1 MRVKIEEFFN
11 LIENEG
17 GTYKVKTP
25 SGYKLIGNLYK
36 KQNKNCFEIKL
47 SNGLSLS
54 GSEDHLV
61 EVDVNT
67 TNETIEYVNDSFW
80 IKLKNINVGEFV
92 YCEDNNIYEV
102 TEKSEI
108 GVHNT
113 YDLEVLDNERKYI
126 SNGIVSHNCGKTA
139 IVEGL
144 AKKIFEGECP
154 QNLAGKRIVSLD
166 MTSIVA
172 GTKYRG
178 QFEERMKVIMEE
190 LYNNPDIIIFIDE
203 IHTMIGA
210 GNASGSMDASNI
222 FKPALSR
229 GELQCIGATTL
240 EEYRKNIEKDGALER
255 RFQKV
260 MVDPSTKEETFQILK
275 NVKEK
280 YEDHHKVTYTDD
292 ILWLCVELA
301 DRYITDR
308 EFPDKAFDIIDEVG
322 ARSQVEIKL
331 PEIIEDLKRQ
341 LQDIKEEKVNVINSQ
356 KYEEAANLRD
366 KERKVLTDLEREK
379 TEFEKNR
386 NQFKREVTEDIVYDV
401 TSLMT
406 KIPISKISTDETE
419 QLKTLKENLFTKVIG
434 QDDAVGKISRA
445 IQRNKVGLND
455 PKKPIFS
462 GLLVG
467 NSGVGK
473 TELAKQL
480 AKHMFNSEDALI
492 RLDMSE
498 FSDKIS
504 TSKLTGTSPGY
515 VGYEDGSPFLN
526 KIKNKPYSVIL
537 LDEIEKAH
545 PEIFNV
551 FLQMLDEGF
560 LTDSHGRKINF
571 KNCIILMTSNVGTK
585 VVQDFGTG
593 VGFSTISKTEKKEEE
608 IKSVLEKELFKK
620 FAPEFINRF
629 DEIIYFKDL
638 NEDDLLKIV
647 ELELEKVYERIKN
660 IDFELEVDASLKKHI
675 ISVGTDT
682 RFGARILKRTI
693 QKWVDDA
700 VTDKVISDNPEK
712 GSKFILSYNDKDKKT
727 EVKVKKPTKRKNKIG

>member
-1 MRVKIEEFFN
+1 MIESVDG
-11 LIENEG
+11 NEKSKNKG
-17 GTYKVKTP
+17 GEGAGKTP
-25 SGYKLIGNLYK
+25 
-36 KQNKNCFEIKL
+36 
-47 SNGLSLS
+47 
-54 GSEDHLV
+54 
-61 EVDVNT
+61 
-67 TNETIEYVNDSFW
+67 
-80 IKLKNINVGEFV
+80 
-92 YCEDNNIYEV
+92 
-102 TEKSEI
+102 
-108 GVHNT
+108 
-113 YDLEVLDNERKYI
+113 VLDNFSRDLIKLAEEGKLDPVVGREDEINRIAQILSRRKKNNPI
-126 SNGIVSHNCGKTA
+126 ILGEPGCGKTA

-144 AKKIFEGECP
+144 AKKIYEGDCP
-154 QNLAGKRIVSLD
+154 QNLSGKRIVSLD

-178 QFEERMKVIMEE
+178 QFEERMKVIIEE
-190 LYNNPDIIIFIDE
+190 LYANPDIIIFIDE

-210 GNASGSMDASNI
+210 GNTSGSMDASNI

-260 MVDPSTKEETFQILK
+260 IVDPSSKEETLQILQ
-275 NVKEK
+275 NSKER
-280 YEDHHKVTYTDD
+280 YENHHKVTYTDD
-292 ILWLCVELA
+292 ILKLCVELA

-322 ARSQVEIKL
+322 ARSQVEVKL
-331 PEIIEDLKRQ
+331 PEVIEELKRQ
-341 LQDIKEEKVNVINSQ
+341 AQEVKEEKVKVINSQ
-356 KYEEAANLRD
+356 RYEEAANLRD
-366 KERKVLTDLEREK
+366 RERKILNDLDREK
-379 TEFEKNR
+379 ETFEKNR
-386 NQFKREVTEDIVYDV
+386 NLFKKEVTEEVVYDV
-401 TSLMT
+401 VSLMT

-419 QLKTLKENLFTKVIG
+419 QLKTLKETLTTRVIG
-434 QDDAVGKISRA
+434 QDDAVSKISRA

-462 GLLVG
+462 GLLIG

-498 FSDKIS
+498 FSDKVS

-560 LTDSHGRKINF
+560 LTDGHGRKINF

-593 VGFSTISKTEKKEEE
+593 VGFSTSTKTERKDEE
-608 IKSVLEKELFKK
+608 IKSLLEKELFKK

-629 DEIIYFKDL
+629 DDIIYFKDL

-647 ELELEKVYERIKN
+647 ELELEKVYTRVN
-660 IDFELEVDASLKKHI
+660 GIDFELEVEDSLKKHI
-675 ISVGTDT
+675 ISIGTDT

-712 GSKFILSYNDKDKKT
+712 GSKFILSYNEKDKKT
-727 EVKVKKPTKRKNKIG
+727 DVKVKKPTKRKIKNN

>member
-1 MRVKIEEFFN
+1 MIDSADG
-11 LIENEG
+11 NEKPKNKTQD
-17 GTYKVKTP
+17 GTSKTP
-25 SGYKLIGNLYK
+25 
-36 KQNKNCFEIKL
+36 
-47 SNGLSLS
+47 
-54 GSEDHLV
+54 
-61 EVDVNT
+61 
-67 TNETIEYVNDSFW
+67 
-80 IKLKNINVGEFV
+80 
-92 YCEDNNIYEV
+92 
-102 TEKSEI
+102 
-108 GVHNT
+108 
-113 YDLEVLDNERKYI
+113 VLDNFSRDLIKAAEDGKLDPVIGRENEINRIAQILSRRKKNNPI
-126 SNGIVSHNCGKTA
+126 IIGEPGCGKTA

-144 AKKIFEGECP
+144 AKKIFEGDCP

-166 MTSIVA
+166 MTSVVA

-190 LYNNPDIIIFIDE
+190 LYNHPDIIVFIDE

-210 GNASGSMDASNI
+210 GNSSGSMDASNI

-260 MVDPSTKEETFQILK
+260 VVDPSTKEETLQILQNSK
-275 NVKEK
+275 DR
-280 YEDHHKVTYTDD
+280 YENHHKVSYSDD
-292 ILWLCVELA
+292 ILKLCVELA

-331 PEIIEDLKRQ
+331 PEIIENLKREAAK
-341 LQDIKEEKVNVINSQ
+341 IKEEKVDVINKQ

-366 KERKVLTDLEREK
+366 KERKVLAELENEKQKFEQNRDLYR
-379 TEFEKNR
+379 
-386 NQFKREVTEDIVYDV
+386 REVTEDVVYDV
-401 TSLMT
+401 VSLMT
-406 KIPISKISTDETE
+406 KIPINKITTDETS
-419 QLKTLKENLFTKVIG
+419 QLITLKDTLSTRVIG
-434 QDDAVGKISRA
+434 QDDAVAKIARA
-445 IQRNKVGLND
+445 IQRNRVGLND

-462 GLLVG
+462 GLLIG

-515 VGYEDGSPFLN
+515 VGYEEGSPFLN

-551 FLQMLDEGF
+551 FLQMLDEGM
-560 LTDSHGRKINF
+560 LTDGHGRKINF

-585 VVQDFGTG
+585 VVQDFGSG
-593 VGFSTISKTEKKEEE
+593 VGFSTSAKTERKDEE
-608 IKSVLEKELFKK
+608 IKSLLEKELFKK

-629 DEIIYFKDL
+629 DDIVYFKDL
-638 NEDDLLKIV
+638 NQDDLLKIV
-647 ELELEKVYERIKN
+647 DLELNKFYERIEKL
-660 IDFELEVDASLKKHI
+660 EYSVEVDETLKKHLTE
-675 ISVGTDT
+675 VGTDT
-682 RFGARILKRTI
+682 RFGARILKRTV

-700 VTDKVISDNPEK
+700 ITEKILTDNPEK
-712 GSKFILSYNDKDKKT
+712 GSKFILTYNEKEKKT
-727 EVKVKKPTKRKNKIG
+727 DVKIKKPTKRKK

>member
-1 MRVKIEEFFN
+1 MIDSADG
-11 LIENEG
+11 NEKPKNK
-17 GTYKVKTP
+17 TQDSSSKTP
-25 SGYKLIGNLYK
+25 
-36 KQNKNCFEIKL
+36 
-47 SNGLSLS
+47 
-54 GSEDHLV
+54 
-61 EVDVNT
+61 
-67 TNETIEYVNDSFW
+67 
-80 IKLKNINVGEFV
+80 
-92 YCEDNNIYEV
+92 
-102 TEKSEI
+102 
-108 GVHNT
+108 
-113 YDLEVLDNERKYI
+113 VLDNFSRDLIKAAEEGKLDPVIGREDEINRIAQILSRRKKNNPI
-126 SNGIVSHNCGKTA
+126 IIGEPGCGKTA

-144 AKKIFEGECP
+144 AKKIFEGDCP

-166 MTSIVA
+166 MTSVVA

-190 LYNNPDIIIFIDE
+190 LYDHPDIIVFIDE

-210 GNASGSMDASNI
+210 GNSSGSMDASNI

-260 MVDPSTKEETFQILK
+260 IVDPSTKEETLQILQNSK
-275 NVKEK
+275 DR
-280 YEDHHKVTYTDD
+280 YENHHKVSYSDD
-292 ILWLCVELA
+292 ILKLCVELA

-322 ARSQVEIKL
+322 ARSQVEVKL
-331 PEIIEDLKRQ
+331 PEIIEELKKEAAK
-341 LQDIKEEKVNVINSQ
+341 IKEEKVDVINKQ

-366 KERKVLTDLEREK
+366 KERKVLAELESEKKKFEQNRDLYR
-379 TEFEKNR
+379 
-386 NQFKREVTEDIVYDV
+386 REVTEDVVYDV
-401 TSLMT
+401 VSLMT
-406 KIPISKISTDETE
+406 KIPISKISTDETS
-419 QLKTLKENLFTKVIG
+419 QLITLKDTLSTKVIG
-434 QDDAVGKISRA
+434 QDDAVAKIARA
-445 IQRNKVGLND
+445 IQRNRVGLND

-462 GLLVG
+462 GLLIG

-480 AKHMFNSEDALI
+480 AKHMFSSEDALI

-515 VGYEDGSPFLN
+515 VGYEEGSPFLN

-551 FLQMLDEGF
+551 FLQMLDEGM
-560 LTDSHGRKINF
+560 LTDGHGRKINF

-585 VVQDFGTG
+585 VVQDFGSG
-593 VGFSTISKTEKKEEE
+593 VGFSTSAKTERKDEE
-608 IKSVLEKELFKK
+608 IKSLLEKELFKK

-629 DEIIYFKDL
+629 DDIVYFNDL
-638 NEDDLLKIV
+638 NQDDLLKIV
-647 ELELEKVYERIKN
+647 DLELNKFYERIEKL
-660 IDFELEVDASLKKHI
+660 EYTVEVDDTLKKHLTE
-675 ISVGTDT
+675 VGTDT
-682 RFGARILKRTI
+682 RFGARILKRTV

-700 VTDKVISDNPEK
+700 ITEKILTDNPEK
-712 GSKFILSYNDKDKKT
+712 GSKFILTYNEKDKKT
-727 EVKVKKPTKRKNKIG
+727 DVKIKKPTKRKK

>member
-1 MRVKIEEFFN
+1 MIESADN
-11 LIENEG
+11 NEKDKG
-17 GTYKVKTP
+17 KKTETAGKTP
-25 SGYKLIGNLYK
+25 
-36 KQNKNCFEIKL
+36 
-47 SNGLSLS
+47 
-54 GSEDHLV
+54 
-61 EVDVNT
+61 
-67 TNETIEYVNDSFW
+67 
-80 IKLKNINVGEFV
+80 
-92 YCEDNNIYEV
+92 
-102 TEKSEI
+102 
-108 GVHNT
+108 
-113 YDLEVLDNERKYI
+113 VLDNFSRDLIKAAEEGKLDPIIGREQEINRIAQILSRRKKNNPI
-126 SNGIVSHNCGKTA
+126 IIGEPGCGKTA

-144 AKKIFEGECP
+144 AKKIFEGDCP
-154 QNLAGKRIVSLD
+154 QNLVNKRIVSLD
-166 MTSIVA
+166 LTSVVA

-178 QFEERMKVIMEE
+178 QFEERMKVIIEE
-190 LYNNPDIIIFIDE
+190 LYANPDIIIFIDE

-229 GELQCIGATTL
+229 GEIQCIGATTL

-260 MVDPSTKEETFQILK
+260 VVDPSTKEETLEILK
-275 NVKEK
+275 QSKDRYEK
-280 YEDHHKVTYTDD
+280 HHKVRYSED
-292 ILWLCVELA
+292 ILKLCVELA

-308 EFPDKAFDIIDEVG
+308 EFPDKAFDILDEVG

-331 PEIIEDLKRQ
+331 PESIEKLKKEAQ
-341 LQDIKEEKVNVINSQ
+341 EIKEQKIEVINKQ

-366 KERKVLTDLEREK
+366 RERKVLSELQKEK
-379 TEFEKNR
+379 EDFEKNR
-386 NQFKREVTEDIVYDV
+386 DLYRKEVTEEIVYDV

-406 KIPISKISTDETE
+406 KIPINKITTDESI
-419 QLKTLKENLFTKVIG
+419 QLASLNEVLNTRVIG
-434 QDDAVGKISRA
+434 QNEAVSKISRA

-462 GLLVG
+462 GLLIG

-560 LTDSHGRKINF
+560 LTDGHGRKINF

-585 VVQDFGTG
+585 VVQQFGTG
-593 VGFSTISKTEKKEEE
+593 VGFSTSHKEETKDEE
-608 IKSVLEKELFKK
+608 IKSLLEKELFKK

-629 DEIIYFKDL
+629 DDIVYFKDL
-638 NEDDLLKIV
+638 NDNDLMKILN
-647 ELELEKVYERIKN
+647 LELEKLYTRVSNLEFN
-660 IDFELEVDASLKKHI
+660 VEVDESLKNHLIK
-675 ISVGTDT
+675 VGTDT
-682 RFGARILKRTI
+682 RFGARILKRTV

-700 VTDKVISDNPEK
+700 ITEKILSDKPEK
-712 GSKFILSYNDKDKKT
+712 NSKFLLSYDEKNNKT
-727 EVKVKKPTKRKNKIG
+727 EVKIKKPTKRKK

>member
-1 MRVKIEEFFN
+1 MIDSADG
-11 LIENEG
+11 NEKPKNKTQDG
-17 GTYKVKTP
+17 SSKTP
-25 SGYKLIGNLYK
+25 
-36 KQNKNCFEIKL
+36 
-47 SNGLSLS
+47 
-54 GSEDHLV
+54 
-61 EVDVNT
+61 
-67 TNETIEYVNDSFW
+67 
-80 IKLKNINVGEFV
+80 
-92 YCEDNNIYEV
+92 
-102 TEKSEI
+102 
-108 GVHNT
+108 
-113 YDLEVLDNERKYI
+113 VLDNFSRDLIKAAEEGKLDPVIGRENEINRIAQILSRRKKNNPI
-126 SNGIVSHNCGKTA
+126 IIGEPGCGKTA

-144 AKKIFEGECP
+144 AKKIFEGDCP

-166 MTSIVA
+166 MTSVVA

-190 LYNNPDIIIFIDE
+190 LYNHPDIIVFIDE

-210 GNASGSMDASNI
+210 GNSSGSMDASNI

-260 MVDPSTKEETFQILK
+260 VVDPSTKEETLQILQNSK
-275 NVKEK
+275 DR
-280 YEDHHKVTYTDD
+280 YENHHKVSYSED
-292 ILWLCVELA
+292 ILKLCVELA

-331 PEIIEDLKRQ
+331 PEIIENLKKEAAK
-341 LQDIKEEKVNVINSQ
+341 IKEEKIDVINKQ

-366 KERKVLTDLEREK
+366 KERKVLAELENEKQKFEQNRDLYR
-379 TEFEKNR
+379 
-386 NQFKREVTEDIVYDV
+386 REVTEDVVYDV
-401 TSLMT
+401 VSLMT
-406 KIPISKISTDETE
+406 KIPINKISTDETS
-419 QLKTLKENLFTKVIG
+419 QLITLKDTLSTRVIG
-434 QDDAVGKISRA
+434 QDDAVAKIARA
-445 IQRNKVGLND
+445 IQRNRVGLND

-462 GLLVG
+462 GLLIG

-515 VGYEDGSPFLN
+515 VGYEEGSPFLN

-551 FLQMLDEGF
+551 FLQMLDEGM
-560 LTDSHGRKINF
+560 LTDGHGRKINF

-593 VGFSTISKTEKKEEE
+593 VGFSTTTKTERKDEE
-608 IKSVLEKELFKK
+608 IKSLLEKELFKK

-629 DEIIYFKDL
+629 DDIVYFKDL
-638 NEDDLLKIV
+638 NQDDLLKIV
-647 ELELEKVYERIKN
+647 DLELNKFYERIEK
-660 IDFELEVDASLKKHI
+660 LEYTVDVDDTLKKHLI
-675 ISVGTDT
+675 EVGTDT
-682 RFGARILKRTI
+682 RFGARILKRTV

-700 VTDKVISDNPEK
+700 ITEKILTDNPEK
-712 GSKFILSYNDKDKKT
+712 GSKFILTYNDEEKKT
-727 EVKVKKPTKRKNKIG
+727 DVKIKKSTKRKTKNPS

>member
-1 MRVKIEEFFN
+1 MIDSADG
-11 LIENEG
+11 NEKPKNKTQQDG
-17 GTYKVKTP
+17 SSKTP
-25 SGYKLIGNLYK
+25 
-36 KQNKNCFEIKL
+36 
-47 SNGLSLS
+47 
-54 GSEDHLV
+54 
-61 EVDVNT
+61 
-67 TNETIEYVNDSFW
+67 
-80 IKLKNINVGEFV
+80 
-92 YCEDNNIYEV
+92 
-102 TEKSEI
+102 
-108 GVHNT
+108 
-113 YDLEVLDNERKYI
+113 VLDNFSRDLIKAAEEGKLDPVVGRENEINRIAQILSRRKKNNPI
-126 SNGIVSHNCGKTA
+126 IIGEPGCGKTA

-144 AKKIFEGECP
+144 AKKIFEGDCP
-154 QNLAGKRIVSLD
+154 QNLQGKRIVSLD
-166 MTSIVA
+166 MTSVVA

-190 LYNNPDIIIFIDE
+190 LYNHPDIIVFIDE

-210 GNASGSMDASNI
+210 GNSSGSMDASNI

-260 MVDPSTKEETFQILK
+260 VVDPSSKEETLQILQQSK
-275 NVKEK
+275 DR
-280 YEDHHKVTYTDD
+280 YENHHKVTYSDD
-292 ILWLCVELA
+292 ILKLCVELA

-331 PEIIEDLKRQ
+331 PEIIEQLKKEAQ
-341 LQDIKEEKVNVINSQ
+341 KIKEEKLDVINKQ

-366 KERKVLTDLEREK
+366 KERKVLAELEAEK
-379 TEFEKNR
+379 QNFEKNR
-386 NQFKREVTEDIVYDV
+386 DLYRREVTEDVVYDV
-401 TSLMT
+401 VSLMT
-406 KIPISKISTDETE
+406 KIPINKISTDETS
-419 QLKTLKENLFTKVIG
+419 QLITLKDTLSTKVIG
-434 QDDAVGKISRA
+434 QEDAVAKISRA
-445 IQRNKVGLND
+445 IQRNKVGLSD

-462 GLLVG
+462 GLLIG

-498 FSDKIS
+498 YTDKIS

-515 VGYEDGSPFLN
+515 VGYEEGSPFLN

-551 FLQMLDEGF
+551 FLQMLDEGM
-560 LTDSHGRKINF
+560 LTDGHGRKINF

-585 VVQDFGTG
+585 VVQDFGSG
-593 VGFSTISKTEKKEEE
+593 VGFSTTAKTERKDEE
-608 IKSVLEKELFKK
+608 IKSLLEKELFKK

-629 DEIIYFKDL
+629 DDIIYFKDL
-638 NEDDLLKIV
+638 NQDDLLKIV
-647 ELELEKVYERIKN
+647 DLELDKFYERIEKLE
-660 IDFELEVDASLKKHI
+660 FSAEVDDVLKKHLI
-675 ISVGTDT
+675 EVGTDT
-682 RFGARILKRTI
+682 RFGARILKRTV

-700 VTDKVISDNPEK
+700 ITEKILTDNPEK
-712 GSKFILSYNDKDKKT
+712 GSKFVLTYNEKEKKT
-727 EVKVKKPTKRKNKIG
+727 DVKIKKPTKRKK

>member
-1 MRVKIEEFFN
+1 MIDSADGN
-11 LIENEG
+11 ENQ
-17 GTYKVKTP
+17 
-25 SGYKLIGNLYK
+25 K
-36 KQNKNCFEIKL
+36 KQNQ
-47 SNGLSLS
+47 
-54 GSEDHLV
+54 
-61 EVDVNT
+61 NT
-67 TNETIEYVNDSFW
+67 SSKTP
-80 IKLKNINVGEFV
+80 
-92 YCEDNNIYEV
+92 
-102 TEKSEI
+102 
-108 GVHNT
+108 
-113 YDLEVLDNERKYI
+113 VLDNFSRDLIQAAEEGKLDPVIGREDEINRIAQILSRRKKNNPI
-126 SNGIVSHNCGKTA
+126 IIGEPGCGKTA

-144 AKKIFEGECP
+144 AKKIFEGDCP
-154 QNLAGKRIVSLD
+154 QNLMGKRIVSLD
-166 MTSIVA
+166 MTSVVA

-190 LYNNPDIIIFIDE
+190 LYNHPDIIIFIDE

-210 GNASGSMDASNI
+210 GNSSGSMDASNI

-260 MVDPSTKEETFQILK
+260 VVDPSTKEETLQILQQSK
-275 NVKEK
+275 DR
-280 YEDHHKVTYTDD
+280 YENHHKVSYSDD
-292 ILWLCVELA
+292 ILKLCVELA

-331 PEIIEDLKRQ
+331 PEIIENLKKEAVK
-341 LQDIKEEKVNVINSQ
+341 IKEEKLDVINKQ

-366 KERKVLTDLEREK
+366 KERKVLSELEAEK
-379 TEFEKNR
+379 IKFEKNR
-386 NQFKREVTEDIVYDV
+386 DLYRREVTEDVVYDV
-401 TSLMT
+401 VSLMT
-406 KIPISKISTDETE
+406 KIPINKISTDETQ
-419 QLKTLKENLFTKVIG
+419 QLITLKETLSTRVIG
-434 QDDAVGKISRA
+434 QDDAVSKISRA

-462 GLLVG
+462 GLLIG

-498 FSDKIS
+498 FSDKIA

-515 VGYEDGSPFLN
+515 VGYEEGSPFLN

-551 FLQMLDEGF
+551 FLQMLDEGM
-560 LTDSHGRKINF
+560 LTDGHGRKINF

-585 VVQDFGTG
+585 VIQDFGTG
-593 VGFSTISKTEKKEEE
+593 VGFSTSSKTERKDDE
-608 IKSVLEKELFKK
+608 IKSLLEKELVST
-620 FAPEFINRF
+620 P
-629 DEIIYFKDL
+629 
-638 NEDDLLKIV
+638 
-647 ELELEKVYERIKN
+647 
-660 IDFELEVDASLKKHI
+660 
-675 ISVGTDT
+675 
-682 RFGARILKRTI
+682 FG
-693 QKWVDDA
+693 
-700 VTDKVISDNPEK
+700 
-712 GSKFILSYNDKDKKT
+712 
-727 EVKVKKPTKRKNKIG
+727 

>member
-1 MRVKIEEFFN
+1 MIESFDDMEKSKN
-11 LIENEG
+11 KSTE
-17 GTYKVKTP
+17 TKTKTP
-25 SGYKLIGNLYK
+25 
-36 KQNKNCFEIKL
+36 
-47 SNGLSLS
+47 
-54 GSEDHLV
+54 
-61 EVDVNT
+61 
-67 TNETIEYVNDSFW
+67 
-80 IKLKNINVGEFV
+80 
-92 YCEDNNIYEV
+92 
-102 TEKSEI
+102 
-108 GVHNT
+108 
-113 YDLEVLDNERKYI
+113 VLDNFSRDLIKLAQEGKLDPVVGREDEINRIAQILSRRKKNNPI
-126 SNGIVSHNCGKTA
+126 ILGEPGCGKTA

-144 AKKIFEGECP
+144 AKKIFEGDCP

-275 NVKEK
+275 NVKER

-341 LQDIKEEKVNVINSQ
+341 LQDIKEEKVKVINSQ

-366 KERKVLTDLEREK
+366 KERKVITDLEREK
-379 TEFEKNR
+379 EEFEKNR
-386 NQFKREVTEDIVYDV
+386 NLFKREVTEDIVYDV
-401 TSLMT
+401 ASLMT

-419 QLKTLKENLFTKVIG
+419 QLKTLKQTLSTKVIG
-434 QDDAVGKISRA
+434 QDDAVAKISRA

-462 GLLVG
+462 GLLIG

-498 FSDKIS
+498 FSDKIA

-560 LTDSHGRKINF
+560 LTDGHGRKINF

-593 VGFSTISKTEKKEEE
+593 VGFSTSSKVEKKEEE

-647 ELELEKVYERIKN
+647 ELELVKVYERVESIE
-660 IDFELEVDASLKKHI
+660 FELEVEDSLKKHI

-727 EVKVKKPTKRKNKIG
+727 EVKVKKPTKKKK

>member
-1 MRVKIEEFFN
+1 MIDSADGN
-11 LIENEG
+11 ENQ
-17 GTYKVKTP
+17 
-25 SGYKLIGNLYK
+25 K
-36 KQNKNCFEIKL
+36 KQNQ
-47 SNGLSLS
+47 
-54 GSEDHLV
+54 
-61 EVDVNT
+61 NT
-67 TNETIEYVNDSFW
+67 SSKTP
-80 IKLKNINVGEFV
+80 
-92 YCEDNNIYEV
+92 
-102 TEKSEI
+102 
-108 GVHNT
+108 
-113 YDLEVLDNERKYI
+113 VLDNFSRDLIQAAEEGKLDPVIGREDEINRIAQILSRRKKNNPI
-126 SNGIVSHNCGKTA
+126 IIGEPGCGKTA

-144 AKKIFEGECP
+144 AKKIFEGDCP
-154 QNLAGKRIVSLD
+154 QNLMGKRIVSLD
-166 MTSIVA
+166 MTSVVA

-190 LYNNPDIIIFIDE
+190 LYNHPDIIIFIDE

-210 GNASGSMDASNI
+210 GNSSGSMDASNI

-260 MVDPSTKEETFQILK
+260 VVDPSTKEETLQILQQSK
-275 NVKEK
+275 DR
-280 YEDHHKVTYTDD
+280 YENHHKVSYSDD
-292 ILWLCVELA
+292 ILKLCVELA

-331 PEIIEDLKRQ
+331 PEIIENLKKEAVK
-341 LQDIKEEKVNVINSQ
+341 IKEEKLDVINKQ

-366 KERKVLTDLEREK
+366 KERKVLSELEAEK
-379 TEFEKNR
+379 IKFEKNR
-386 NQFKREVTEDIVYDV
+386 DLYRREVTEDVVYDV
-401 TSLMT
+401 VSLMT
-406 KIPISKISTDETE
+406 KIPINKISTDETQ
-419 QLKTLKENLFTKVIG
+419 QLITLKETLSTRVIG
-434 QDDAVGKISRA
+434 QDDAVSKISRA

-462 GLLVG
+462 GLLIG

-498 FSDKIS
+498 FSDKIA

-515 VGYEDGSPFLN
+515 VGYEEGSPFLN

-551 FLQMLDEGF
+551 FLQMLDEGM
-560 LTDSHGRKINF
+560 LTDGHGRKINF

-585 VVQDFGTG
+585 VIQDFGTG
-593 VGFSTISKTEKKEEE
+593 VGFSTSSKTERKDDE
-608 IKSVLEKELFKK
+608 IKSLLEKELFKK

-629 DEIIYFKDL
+629 DDIIYFKDL
-638 NEDDLLKIV
+638 NQDDLLKIV
-647 ELELEKVYERIKN
+647 DLELNKFYERIEK
-660 IDFELEVDASLKKHI
+660 LEYSVDVDDTLKKHLI
-675 ISVGTDT
+675 EVGTDT
-682 RFGARILKRTI
+682 RFGARILKRTV

-700 VTDKVISDNPEK
+700 ITEKILTDNPEK
-712 GSKFILSYNDKDKKT
+712 GSKFVLTYNEKEKKT
-727 EVKVKKPTKRKNKIG
+727 DVKIKKPTKRKK

>member
-1 MRVKIEEFFN
+1 MIDSADG
-11 LIENEG
+11 NEKPKNKTQDG
-17 GTYKVKTP
+17 SSKTP
-25 SGYKLIGNLYK
+25 
-36 KQNKNCFEIKL
+36 
-47 SNGLSLS
+47 
-54 GSEDHLV
+54 
-61 EVDVNT
+61 
-67 TNETIEYVNDSFW
+67 
-80 IKLKNINVGEFV
+80 
-92 YCEDNNIYEV
+92 
-102 TEKSEI
+102 
-108 GVHNT
+108 
-113 YDLEVLDNERKYI
+113 VLDNFSRDLIKAAEEGKLDPVIGRENEINRIAQILSRRKKNNPI
-126 SNGIVSHNCGKTA
+126 IIGEPGCGKTA

-144 AKKIFEGECP
+144 AKKIFEGDCP

-166 MTSIVA
+166 MTSVVA

-190 LYNNPDIIIFIDE
+190 LYNHPDIIVFIDE

-210 GNASGSMDASNI
+210 GNSSGSMDASNI

-260 MVDPSTKEETFQILK
+260 VVDPSTKEETLQILQNSK
-275 NVKEK
+275 DR
-280 YEDHHKVTYTDD
+280 YENHHKVGYSDD
-292 ILWLCVELA
+292 ILKLCVELA

-331 PEIIEDLKRQ
+331 PEIIENLKKEAAK
-341 LQDIKEEKVNVINSQ
+341 IKEEKVDVINKQ

-366 KERKVLTDLEREK
+366 KERKVLSELEEEKRKFDQNRDLYR
-379 TEFEKNR
+379 
-386 NQFKREVTEDIVYDV
+386 REVTEDVVYDV
-401 TSLMT
+401 VSLMT
-406 KIPISKISTDETE
+406 KIPISKISTDETS
-419 QLKTLKENLFTKVIG
+419 QLITLKDTLSTRVIG
-434 QDDAVGKISRA
+434 QDDAVSKIARA
-445 IQRNKVGLND
+445 IQRNRVGLND

-462 GLLVG
+462 GLLIG

-515 VGYEDGSPFLN
+515 VGYEEGSPFLN

-551 FLQMLDEGF
+551 FLQMLDEGM
-560 LTDSHGRKINF
+560 LTDGHGRKINF

-593 VGFSTISKTEKKEEE
+593 VGFSTSTKTERKDEE
-608 IKSVLEKELFKK
+608 IKSLLEKELFKK

-629 DEIIYFKDL
+629 DDIVYFKDL
-638 NEDDLLKIV
+638 NQDDLLKIV
-647 ELELEKVYERIKN
+647 DLELNKFYERIEK
-660 IDFELEVDASLKKHI
+660 LEYTVDVDDTLKKHLI
-675 ISVGTDT
+675 EVGTDT
-682 RFGARILKRTI
+682 RFGARILKRTV

-700 VTDKVISDNPEK
+700 ITEKILTDNPEK
-712 GSKFILSYNDKDKKT
+712 GSKFILTYNDKEKKT
-727 EVKVKKPTKRKNKIG
+727 DVKIKKPIKRKK

>member
-1 MRVKIEEFFN
+1 MIDSYD
-11 LIENEG
+11 
-17 GTYKVKTP
+17 GTEK
-25 SGYKLIGNLYK
+25 S
-36 KQNKNCFEIKL
+36 
-47 SNGLSLS
+47 
-54 GSEDHLV
+54 
-61 EVDVNT
+61 
-67 TNETIEYVNDSFW
+67 
-80 IKLKNINVGEFV
+80 KNINQ
-92 YCEDNNIYEV
+92 DNSSK
-102 TEKSEI
+102 TP
-108 GVHNT
+108 
-113 YDLEVLDNERKYI
+113 VLDNFSRDLIKLAEEGKLDPVIGRDNEINRIAQILSRRKKNNPI
-126 SNGIVSHNCGKTA
+126 ILGEPGCGKTA

-144 AKKIFEGECP
+144 AKKIFEGDCP
-154 QNLAGKRIVSLD
+154 QNLANKRIVSLD

-178 QFEERMKVIMEE
+178 QFEERMKVIIDE
-190 LYNNPDIIIFIDE
+190 LYSNPDIIIFIDE

-210 GNASGSMDASNI
+210 GNSSGSMDASNI

-229 GELQCIGATTL
+229 GELQCIGATTF

-260 MVDPSTKEETFQILK
+260 IVDASTKEETLIILQNSK
-275 NVKEK
+275 DRYEK
-280 YEDHHKVTYTDD
+280 HHKVSYSDE
-292 ILWLCVELA
+292 ILKLCVELA
-301 DRYITDR
+301 DRYISDR

-322 ARSQVEIKL
+322 ARSQVEVKL

-341 LQDIKEEKVNVINSQ
+341 AQIIKDQKVLVINKQ

-366 KERKVLTDLEREK
+366 KEKKILSDLNLEK
-379 TEFEKNR
+379 ENFEKNR
-386 NQFKREVTEDIVYDV
+386 NKFKQEVTDDVVYDV
-401 TSLMT
+401 VSMMT
-406 KIPISKISTDETE
+406 KIPINKITSDETQ
-419 QLKTLKENLFTKVIG
+419 QLINLKETLSNKVIG
-434 QDDAVGKISRA
+434 QEDAVSKISRS
-445 IQRNKVGLND
+445 IQRNKVGLSD

-498 FSDKIS
+498 FSDKIA

-551 FLQMLDEGF
+551 FLQILDEGF
-560 LTDSHGRKINF
+560 LTDGHGRKINF
-571 KNCIILMTSNVGTK
+571 KNCIILMTSNVGTR
-585 VVQDFGTG
+585 VIQDFGTG
-593 VGFSTISKTEKKEEE
+593 VGFTTNTKIERREDE

-620 FAPEFINRF
+620 FSPEFINRL
-629 DEIIYFKDL
+629 DDIVYFKDL
-638 NEDDLLKIV
+638 NEEDLLKIV
-647 ELELEKVYERIKN
+647 DLELNKFYERIGKL
-660 IDFELEVDASLKKHI
+660 DFQVVVDSTLKKHLTEI
-675 ISVGTDT
+675 GTDT
-682 RFGARILKRTI
+682 RFGARILKRTV

-700 VTDKVISDNPEK
+700 ITEKILTDNPEK
-712 GSKFILSYNDKDKKT
+712 GSTFILTYNEKDKKT
-727 EVKVKKPTKRKNKIG
+727 DVKIKKPTKRKLKQ

>member
-1 MRVKIEEFFN
+1 MIDSADG
-11 LIENEG
+11 NEKPKNKTQDG
-17 GTYKVKTP
+17 SSKTP
-25 SGYKLIGNLYK
+25 
-36 KQNKNCFEIKL
+36 
-47 SNGLSLS
+47 
-54 GSEDHLV
+54 
-61 EVDVNT
+61 
-67 TNETIEYVNDSFW
+67 
-80 IKLKNINVGEFV
+80 
-92 YCEDNNIYEV
+92 
-102 TEKSEI
+102 
-108 GVHNT
+108 
-113 YDLEVLDNERKYI
+113 VLDNFSRDLIKAAEEGKLDPVIGRENEINRIAQILSRIKKNNPI
-126 SNGIVSHNCGKTA
+126 IIGEPGCGKTA

-144 AKKIFEGECP
+144 AKKIFEGDCP

-166 MTSIVA
+166 MTSVVA

-190 LYNNPDIIIFIDE
+190 LYNHPDIIVFIDE

-210 GNASGSMDASNI
+210 GNSSGSMDASNI

-260 MVDPSTKEETFQILK
+260 VVDPSTKEETLEILQNSK
-275 NVKEK
+275 DR
-280 YEDHHKVTYTDD
+280 YENHHKVGYSND
-292 ILWLCVELA
+292 ILKLCVELA

-331 PEIIEDLKRQ
+331 PEIIENLKKEAAK
-341 LQDIKEEKVNVINSQ
+341 IKEEKVDVINKQ

-366 KERKVLTDLEREK
+366 KERKVLSELENEKQKFEQNRDLYR
-379 TEFEKNR
+379 
-386 NQFKREVTEDIVYDV
+386 REVTEDVVYDV
-401 TSLMT
+401 VSLMT
-406 KIPISKISTDETE
+406 KIPISKISTDETS
-419 QLKTLKENLFTKVIG
+419 QLITLKDTLSTRVIG
-434 QDDAVGKISRA
+434 QDDAVAKIARA
-445 IQRNKVGLND
+445 IQRNRVGLND

-462 GLLVG
+462 GLLIG

-515 VGYEDGSPFLN
+515 VGYEEGSPFLN

-551 FLQMLDEGF
+551 FLQMLDEGM
-560 LTDSHGRKINF
+560 LTDGHGRKINF

-593 VGFSTISKTEKKEEE
+593 VGFSTSTKTERKDEE
-608 IKSVLEKELFKK
+608 IKSLLEKELFKK

-629 DEIIYFKDL
+629 DDIVYFKDL
-638 NEDDLLKIV
+638 NQDDLLKIV
-647 ELELEKVYERIKN
+647 DLELNKFYERIEK
-660 IDFELEVDASLKKHI
+660 LEYTVDVDDTLKKHLI
-675 ISVGTDT
+675 EVGTDT
-682 RFGARILKRTI
+682 RFGARILKRTV

-700 VTDKVISDNPEK
+700 ITEKILTDNPEK
-712 GSKFILSYNDKDKKT
+712 GSKFILTYNDKEKKT
-727 EVKVKKPTKRKNKIG
+727 DVKIKKPIKRKK

>member
-1 MRVKIEEFFN
+1 MIESYDDMDKSKNKQPE
-11 LIENEG
+11 
-17 GTYKVKTP
+17 TKSKTP
-25 SGYKLIGNLYK
+25 
-36 KQNKNCFEIKL
+36 
-47 SNGLSLS
+47 
-54 GSEDHLV
+54 
-61 EVDVNT
+61 
-67 TNETIEYVNDSFW
+67 
-80 IKLKNINVGEFV
+80 
-92 YCEDNNIYEV
+92 
-102 TEKSEI
+102 
-108 GVHNT
+108 
-113 YDLEVLDNERKYI
+113 VLDNFSRDLIKLAEEGKLDPVVGRENEINRIAQILSRRKKNNPI
-126 SNGIVSHNCGKTA
+126 ILGEPGCGKTA

-144 AKKIFEGECP
+144 AKKIFEGDCP
-154 QNLAGKRIVSLD
+154 QNLSGKRIVSLD

-210 GNASGSMDASNI
+210 GNSSGSMDASNI

-260 MVDPSTKEETFQILK
+260 MVDPSTKEETLQILQNSK
-275 NVKEK
+275 DR
-280 YEDHHKVTYTDD
+280 YEDHHKVTYSDE
-292 ILWLCVELA
+292 ILKLCVELA

-308 EFPDKAFDIIDEVG
+308 EFPDKAFDIVDEVG

-341 LQDIKEEKVNVINSQ
+341 AQEIKEEKVRVINSQ
-356 KYEEAANLRD
+356 RYEEAANLRD
-366 KERKVLTDLEREK
+366 KERKVLNDLEREK
-379 TEFEKNR
+379 AEFEKNR
-386 NQFKREVTEDIVYDV
+386 NLFKREVTEDVVYDV
-401 TSLMT
+401 ASLMT

-419 QLKTLKENLFTKVIG
+419 QLKTLKDTLCAKVIG
-434 QDDAVGKISRA
+434 QDDAVAKISRS

-455 PKKPIFS
+455 PKRPIFS
-462 GLLVG
+462 GLLIG

-480 AKHMFNSEDALI
+480 AKHMFNTEDALI

-498 FSDKIS
+498 FSDKIA

-551 FLQMLDEGF
+551 FLQILDEGF
-560 LTDSHGRKINF
+560 LTDGHGRKINF

-585 VVQDFGTG
+585 IVQDFGTG
-593 VGFSTISKTEKKEEE
+593 VGFSTSSKTEKKEEE

-638 NEDDLLKIV
+638 NETDLLKIV
-647 ELELEKVYERIKN
+647 DLELEKVYERVSS
-660 IDFELEVDASLKKHI
+660 IDFEIDVADSLKKHI
-675 ISVGTDT
+675 IGIGTDT

-700 VTDKVISDNPEK
+700 ITDKIITDNPDK
-712 GSKFILSYNDKDKKT
+712 GSKFILSYNENDKKT
-727 EVKVKKPTKRKNKIG
+727 EVKVKKPTKKKK

>member
-1 MRVKIEEFFN
+1 MIDSADGTEKPKN
-11 LIENEG
+11 KNQEG
-17 GTYKVKTP
+17 SGKTP
-25 SGYKLIGNLYK
+25 
-36 KQNKNCFEIKL
+36 
-47 SNGLSLS
+47 
-54 GSEDHLV
+54 
-61 EVDVNT
+61 
-67 TNETIEYVNDSFW
+67 
-80 IKLKNINVGEFV
+80 
-92 YCEDNNIYEV
+92 
-102 TEKSEI
+102 
-108 GVHNT
+108 
-113 YDLEVLDNERKYI
+113 VLDNFSRDLIKLAEDGKLDPVIGREDEINRIAQILSRRKKNNPI
-126 SNGIVSHNCGKTA
+126 ILGEPGCGKTA

-144 AKKIFEGECP
+144 AKKIFEGDCP
-154 QNLAGKRIVSLD
+154 QNLANKRIVSLD

-178 QFEERMKVIMEE
+178 QFEERMKVIIEE
-190 LYNNPDIIIFIDE
+190 LYANPDIIIFIDE

-210 GNASGSMDASNI
+210 GNSSGSMDASNI

-260 MVDPSTKEETFQILK
+260 IVDPSTKEETLIILQNSK
-275 NVKEK
+275 DK
-280 YEDHHKVTYTDD
+280 YEKHHKVSYSDD
-292 ILWLCVELA
+292 ILKLCVELA

-331 PEIIEDLKRQ
+331 PEIIEDLKKQAQ
-341 LQDIKEEKVNVINSQ
+341 LIKEEKLDVINKQ

-366 KERKVLTDLEREK
+366 KERKILAYLVKEK
-379 TEFEKNR
+379 ENFENNR
-386 NQFKREVTEDIVYDV
+386 DQNKRVVTEDVVYDV
-401 TSLMT
+401 VSLMT
-406 KIPISKISTDETE
+406 KIPINKITSDETQ
-419 QLKTLKENLFTKVIG
+419 QLITLKETLSNKVIG
-434 QDDAVGKISRA
+434 QEGAVAKISRA

-462 GLLVG
+462 GLLIG

-498 FSDKIS
+498 FSDKIA

-560 LTDSHGRKINF
+560 LTDGHGRKINF
-571 KNCIILMTSNVGTK
+571 KNCIILMTSNVGTR
-585 VVQDFGTG
+585 VIQDFGTG
-593 VGFSTISKTEKKEEE
+593 VGFTTNTKIERREDE

-620 FAPEFINRF
+620 FSPEFINRL
-629 DEIIYFKDL
+629 DDIVYFKDL
-638 NEDDLLKIV
+638 NEEDLLMIV
-647 ELELEKVYERIKN
+647 DLELNKFYERIGQLE
-660 IDFELEVDASLKKHI
+660 FQVEVDSTLKKHLTEI
-675 ISVGTDT
+675 GTDI
-682 RFGARILKRTI
+682 RFGARILKRTV

-700 VTDKVISDNPEK
+700 ITEKILTDNPEK
-712 GSKFILSYNDKDKKT
+712 GSTFILTYNEKDKKT
-727 EVKVKKPTKRKNKIG
+727 DVKIKKPTKRKLKQ

>member
-1 MRVKIEEFFN
+1 MIDSADGSEKPKN
-11 LIENEG
+11 KNQEG
-17 GTYKVKTP
+17 STKTP
-25 SGYKLIGNLYK
+25 
-36 KQNKNCFEIKL
+36 
-47 SNGLSLS
+47 
-54 GSEDHLV
+54 
-61 EVDVNT
+61 
-67 TNETIEYVNDSFW
+67 
-80 IKLKNINVGEFV
+80 
-92 YCEDNNIYEV
+92 
-102 TEKSEI
+102 
-108 GVHNT
+108 
-113 YDLEVLDNERKYI
+113 VLDNFSRDLIKLAEEGKLDPVIGRDNEINRIAQILSRRKKNNPI
-126 SNGIVSHNCGKTA
+126 ILGEPGCGKTA
-139 IVEGL
+139 IIEGL
-144 AKKIFEGECP
+144 AKKIFEGDCP
-154 QNLAGKRIVSLD
+154 QNLASKRIVSLD

-178 QFEERMKVIMEE
+178 QFEERMKVIIEE
-190 LYNNPDIIIFIDE
+190 LYANPDIIIFIDE

-210 GNASGSMDASNI
+210 GNSSGSMDASNI

-260 MVDPSTKEETFQILK
+260 IVDPATKEETLEILQNSK
-275 NVKEK
+275 DR
-280 YEDHHKVTYTDD
+280 YENHHKVSYSED
-292 ILWLCVELA
+292 ILKLCVELA

-331 PEIIEDLKRQ
+331 PEIIEELKNQAQ
-341 LQDIKEEKVNVINSQ
+341 LIKEEKLDVINKQ
-356 KYEEAANLRD
+356 RYEEAANLRD
-366 KERKVLTDLEREK
+366 KERKILADLAKEK
-379 TEFEKNR
+379 ENFEKNR
-386 NQFKREVTEDIVYDV
+386 DQNKRVVTEDVVYDV
-401 TSLMT
+401 VSLMT
-406 KIPISKISTDETE
+406 KIPINKITSDETQ
-419 QLKTLKENLFTKVIG
+419 QLITLRENLSSKVIG
-434 QDDAVGKISRA
+434 QDDAVAKISRA
-445 IQRNKVGLND
+445 IQRNKVGLSD

-462 GLLVG
+462 GLLIG

-498 FSDKIS
+498 FSDKIA
-504 TSKLTGTSPGY
+504 TSKLTGTAPGY

-571 KNCIILMTSNVGTK
+571 KNCIILMTSNVGTR
-585 VVQDFGTG
+585 VVQEFGTG
-593 VGFSTISKTEKKEEE
+593 VGFSTNTKNERADEE

-629 DEIIYFKDL
+629 DDIVYFKDL
-638 NEDDLLKIV
+638 NQDDLLKIV
-647 ELELEKVYERIKN
+647 DLELNKFFERIEK
-660 IDFELEVDASLKKHI
+660 LEYSVNVDDTLKKHLI
-675 ISVGTDT
+675 EVGTDT
-682 RFGARILKRTI
+682 RFGARILKRTV

-700 VTDKVISDNPEK
+700 ITEKILTDNPEK
-712 GSKFILSYNDKDKKT
+712 GSTFILTYNEKDKKT
-727 EVKVKKPTKRKNKIG
+727 DVKVKKPTKRKTKA

>member
-1 MRVKIEEFFN
+1 MIESADN
-11 LIENEG
+11 NEKDKAKKPETSG
-17 GTYKVKTP
+17 KTP
-25 SGYKLIGNLYK
+25 
-36 KQNKNCFEIKL
+36 
-47 SNGLSLS
+47 
-54 GSEDHLV
+54 
-61 EVDVNT
+61 
-67 TNETIEYVNDSFW
+67 
-80 IKLKNINVGEFV
+80 
-92 YCEDNNIYEV
+92 
-102 TEKSEI
+102 
-108 GVHNT
+108 
-113 YDLEVLDNERKYI
+113 VLDNFSRDLIKAAEEGKLDPIIGREQEINRIAQILSRRKKNNPI
-126 SNGIVSHNCGKTA
+126 IIGEPGCGKTA

-144 AKKIFEGECP
+144 AKKIFEGDCP
-154 QNLAGKRIVSLD
+154 QNLVGKRIVSLD
-166 MTSIVA
+166 LTSVVA

-178 QFEERMKVIMEE
+178 QFEERMKVIIEE
-190 LYNNPDIIIFIDE
+190 LYANPDIIIFIDE

-229 GELQCIGATTL
+229 GEIQCIGATTL

-260 MVDPSTKEETFQILK
+260 IVDPSTKEETLEILK
-275 NVKEK
+275 QSKDRYEK
-280 YEDHHKVTYTDD
+280 HHKVKYSED
-292 ILWLCVELA
+292 ILKLCVELA

-331 PEIIEDLKRQ
+331 PEVIEKLKKEAQ
-341 LQDIKEEKVNVINSQ
+341 EIKSLKIEVINKQ

-366 KERKVLTDLEREK
+366 RERKVLSELQKEK
-379 TEFEKNR
+379 ENFEKNR
-386 NQFKREVTEDIVYDV
+386 DLYRKEVTEDIVYDV

-406 KIPISKISTDETE
+406 KIPINKITTDESI
-419 QLKTLKENLFTKVIG
+419 QLASLNEVLNSKVIG
-434 QDDAVGKISRA
+434 QNEAVSKIARA

-462 GLLVG
+462 GLLIG

-498 FSDKIS
+498 FSDKVA

-560 LTDSHGRKINF
+560 LTDGHGRKINF
-571 KNCIILMTSNVGTK
+571 KNCIILMTSNVGTR
-585 VVQDFGTG
+585 VVQQFGTG
-593 VGFSTISKTEKKEEE
+593 VGFSTSHKEETKDEE
-608 IKSVLEKELFKK
+608 IKSLLEKELFKK

-629 DEIIYFKDL
+629 DDIVYFKDL
-638 NEDDLLKIV
+638 NDDDLMKILN
-647 ELELEKVYERIKN
+647 LELEKLYSRVLN
-660 IDFELEVDASLKKHI
+660 LEYNVQVEDSLKNHLIK
-675 ISVGTDT
+675 VGTDT
-682 RFGARILKRTI
+682 RFGARILKRTV
-693 QKWVDDA
+693 QKWIDDA
-700 VTDKVISDNPEK
+700 ITEKILLDNPEK
-712 GSKFILSYNDKDKKT
+712 NSTFVLSFDEKNNKT
-727 EVKVKKPTKRKNKIG
+727 EVKLKKPTKRKK

>member
-1 MRVKIEEFFN
+1 MIDSVDN
-11 LIENEG
+11 NEKSKG
-17 GTYKVKTP
+17 KQTSGKSTKTP
-25 SGYKLIGNLYK
+25 
-36 KQNKNCFEIKL
+36 
-47 SNGLSLS
+47 
-54 GSEDHLV
+54 
-61 EVDVNT
+61 
-67 TNETIEYVNDSFW
+67 
-80 IKLKNINVGEFV
+80 
-92 YCEDNNIYEV
+92 
-102 TEKSEI
+102 
-108 GVHNT
+108 
-113 YDLEVLDNERKYI
+113 VLDNFSRDLIKLAEEGKLDPVIGRENEINRIAQILSRRKKNNPI
-126 SNGIVSHNCGKTA
+126 ILGEPGCGKTA

-154 QNLAGKRIVSLD
+154 QNLSNKRIVSLD

-178 QFEERMKVIMEE
+178 QFEERMKVIIEE
-190 LYNNPDIIIFIDE
+190 LNENPDIIIFIDE

-210 GNASGSMDASNI
+210 GNASGTMDASNI

-260 MVDPSTKEETFQILK
+260 VVDPSTKEETLQILENSK
-275 NVKEK
+275 FR
-280 YEDHHKVTYTDD
+280 YEDHHKVKYSDE
-292 ILWLCVELA
+292 ILKLCVELA

-331 PEIIEDLKRQ
+331 PEIIEDLKSQ
-341 LQDIKEEKVNVINSQ
+341 AEEIKKEKIRVINSQ
-356 KYEEAANLRD
+356 KYEEAASLRD
-366 KERKVLTDLEREK
+366 KERKILSDLEKEK

-386 NQFKREVTEDIVYDV
+386 NLYKKEVTEDIVYDV
-401 TSLMT
+401 VSLMT
-406 KIPISKISTDETE
+406 KIPINKISSDETE
-419 QLKTLKENLFTKVIG
+419 QLKTLKDTLCTKVIG
-434 QDDAVGKISRA
+434 QDDAVAKISRA

-455 PKKPIFS
+455 PKRPIFS
-462 GLLVG
+462 GLLIG

-480 AKHMFNSEDALI
+480 AKHMFNSEEALI

-515 VGYEDGSPFLN
+515 VGYDDGSPFLN

-560 LTDSHGRKINF
+560 LTDGHGRKINF
-571 KNCIILMTSNVGTK
+571 KNCIILMTSNVGTRA
-585 VVQDFGTG
+585 VQQFGTG
-593 VGFSTISKTEKKEEE
+593 VGFSTATKVEQKEEE
-608 IKSVLEKELFKK
+608 IKSLLEKELFKR
-620 FAPEFINRF
+620 FVPEFINRF
-629 DEIIYFKDL
+629 DDIVYFKDL
-638 NEDDLLKIV
+638 DEDDLMKIIN
-647 ELELEKVYERIKN
+647 LELEKVYQRVGE
-660 IDFELEVDASLKKHI
+660 IDFEVEVDDSLKKHI
-675 ISVGTDT
+675 ISIGTDT
-682 RFGARILKRTI
+682 RFGARILKRTV

-700 VTDKVISDNPEK
+700 ITEKILTDNPEK
-712 GSKFILSYNDKDKKT
+712 NSRFFLSYNEKDSKT
-727 EVKVKKPTKRKNKIG
+727 EVKVRKPLKRKTKN

>member
-1 MRVKIEEFFN
+1 MIDSADGN
-11 LIENEG
+11 ENQ
-17 GTYKVKTP
+17 
-25 SGYKLIGNLYK
+25 K
-36 KQNKNCFEIKL
+36 KQNQ
-47 SNGLSLS
+47 
-54 GSEDHLV
+54 
-61 EVDVNT
+61 NT
-67 TNETIEYVNDSFW
+67 SSKTP
-80 IKLKNINVGEFV
+80 
-92 YCEDNNIYEV
+92 
-102 TEKSEI
+102 
-108 GVHNT
+108 
-113 YDLEVLDNERKYI
+113 VLDNFSRDLIQAAEEGKLDPVIGREDEINRIAQILSRRKKNNPI
-126 SNGIVSHNCGKTA
+126 IIGEPGCGKTA

-144 AKKIFEGECP
+144 AKKIFEGDCP
-154 QNLAGKRIVSLD
+154 QNLMGKRIVSLD
-166 MTSIVA
+166 MTSVVA

-190 LYNNPDIIIFIDE
+190 LYNHPDIIIFIDE

-210 GNASGSMDASNI
+210 GNSSGSMDASNI

-260 MVDPSTKEETFQILK
+260 VVDPSTKEETLQILQQSK
-275 NVKEK
+275 DR
-280 YEDHHKVTYTDD
+280 YENHHKVSYSDD
-292 ILWLCVELA
+292 ILKLCVELA

-331 PEIIEDLKRQ
+331 PEIIENLKKEAVK
-341 LQDIKEEKVNVINSQ
+341 IKEEKVDVINKQ

-366 KERKVLTDLEREK
+366 KERKVLSELESEK
-379 TEFEKNR
+379 LKFEKNR
-386 NQFKREVTEDIVYDV
+386 DLYRREVTEDVVYDV
-401 TSLMT
+401 VSLMT
-406 KIPISKISTDETE
+406 KIPINKISTDETQ
-419 QLKTLKENLFTKVIG
+419 QLITLKDTLSTRVIG
-434 QDDAVGKISRA
+434 QDDAVSKISRA

-462 GLLVG
+462 GLLIG

-498 FSDKIS
+498 FSDKIA

-515 VGYEDGSPFLN
+515 VGYEEGSPFLN

-551 FLQMLDEGF
+551 FLQMLDEGM
-560 LTDSHGRKINF
+560 LTDGHGRKINF

-585 VVQDFGTG
+585 VIQDFGTG
-593 VGFSTISKTEKKEEE
+593 VGFSTSSKTERKDDE
-608 IKSVLEKELFKK
+608 IKSLLEKELFKK

-629 DEIIYFKDL
+629 DDIIYFKDL
-638 NEDDLLKIV
+638 NQDDLLKIV
-647 ELELEKVYERIKN
+647 DLELNKFYERIEK
-660 IDFELEVDASLKKHI
+660 LEYSVDVDDTLKKHLI
-675 ISVGTDT
+675 EVGTDT
-682 RFGARILKRTI
+682 RFGARILKRTV

-700 VTDKVISDNPEK
+700 ITEKILTDNPEK
-712 GSKFILSYNDKDKKT
+712 GSKFLLTYNEKDKKT
-727 EVKVKKPTKRKNKIG
+727 DVKIKKPTKRKK

>member
-1 MRVKIEEFFN
+1 MIDSADSSDKSKPKSQDS
-11 LIENEG
+11 G
-17 GTYKVKTP
+17 SKTP
-25 SGYKLIGNLYK
+25 
-36 KQNKNCFEIKL
+36 
-47 SNGLSLS
+47 
-54 GSEDHLV
+54 
-61 EVDVNT
+61 
-67 TNETIEYVNDSFW
+67 
-80 IKLKNINVGEFV
+80 
-92 YCEDNNIYEV
+92 
-102 TEKSEI
+102 
-108 GVHNT
+108 
-113 YDLEVLDNERKYI
+113 VLDNFSRDLIKSAEEGKLDPVIGREGEINRIAQILSRRKKNNPI
-126 SNGIVSHNCGKTA
+126 ILGEPGCGKTA

-144 AKKIFEGECP
+144 AKKIFEGNCP
-154 QNLAGKRIVSLD
+154 QNLMGKRIVSLD
-166 MTSIVA
+166 LTSVVA

-260 MVDPSTKEETFQILK
+260 LVDPSSKEETLQIL
-275 NVKEK
+275 NQSKER
-280 YEDHHKVTYTDD
+280 YENFHKVIYSDD
-292 ILWLCVELA
+292 ILKLCVELA

-322 ARSQVEIKL
+322 ARSQVEVKL
-331 PEIIEDLKRQ
+331 PEVIENLKKEAAG
-341 LQDIKEEKVNVINSQ
+341 IKDKKMEVINKQ
-356 KYEEAANLRD
+356 KYEEAADLRD
-366 KERKVLTDLEREK
+366 MERKILHELEKEK
-379 TEFEKNR
+379 ENFEKNR
-386 NQFKREVTEDIVYDV
+386 NLFKKEVTEDVVYDV
-401 TSLMT
+401 VSLMT
-406 KIPISKISTDETE
+406 KIPIHKITTDETE
-419 QLKTLKENLFTKVIG
+419 KLINLNDNLSTKIVG
-434 QDDAVGKISRA
+434 QNEAVAKISRA

-462 GLLVG
+462 GLLIG

-480 AKHMFNSEDALI
+480 AIHMFNTEDALI

-498 FSDKIS
+498 FSDKIA

-551 FLQMLDEGF
+551 FLQLLDEGF
-560 LTDSHGRKINF
+560 LTDGHGRKINF
-571 KNCIILMTSNVGTK
+571 KNCIILMTSNVGTR

-593 VGFSTISKTEKKEEE
+593 VGFNTSTKIERKDDE
-608 IKSVLEKELFKK
+608 IKALLEKELFKK

-629 DEIIYFKDL
+629 DDIVYFKDL
-638 NEDDLLKIV
+638 NQDDLLKIV
-647 ELELEKVYERIKN
+647 DLELNKFYERIEKL
-660 IDFELEVDASLKKHI
+660 EYTVEVDDTLKKHLI
-675 ISVGTDT
+675 EVGTDT
-682 RFGARILKRTI
+682 RFGARILKRTV

-700 VTDKVISDNPEK
+700 ITEKILTDNPEK
-712 GSKFILSYNDKDKKT
+712 NSKFILTYNEKDKKT
-727 EVKVKKPTKRKNKIG
+727 DVKIKKPIKRKTKNPS

>member
-1 MRVKIEEFFN
+1 MIESADG
-11 LIENEG
+11 NE
-17 GTYKVKTP
+17 KNKSKNQESSSRTP
-25 SGYKLIGNLYK
+25 
-36 KQNKNCFEIKL
+36 
-47 SNGLSLS
+47 
-54 GSEDHLV
+54 
-61 EVDVNT
+61 
-67 TNETIEYVNDSFW
+67 
-80 IKLKNINVGEFV
+80 
-92 YCEDNNIYEV
+92 
-102 TEKSEI
+102 
-108 GVHNT
+108 
-113 YDLEVLDNERKYI
+113 VLDNFSRDLIKLAQEGKLDPVIGRENEINRIAQILSRRKKNNPI
-126 SNGIVSHNCGKTA
+126 ILGEPGCGKTA

-144 AKKIFEGECP
+144 AKKIFEGDCP
-154 QNLAGKRIVSLD
+154 QNLSSKRIVSLD

-178 QFEERMKVIMEE
+178 QFEERMKVIIEE
-190 LYNNPDIIIFIDE
+190 LYANPDIIIFIDE

-260 MVDPSTKEETFQILK
+260 MVDPSSKEETLQILQNSK
-275 NVKEK
+275 DR
-280 YEDHHKVTYTDD
+280 YENHHKVTYSEE
-292 ILWLCVELA
+292 ILNLCVELA

-331 PEIIEDLKRQ
+331 PEIIEELKKQ
-341 LQDIKEEKVNVINSQ
+341 AEEIKKEKVKVINSQ

-366 KERKVLTDLEREK
+366 KERKILSDLQKEK
-379 TEFEKNR
+379 ESFEKNR
-386 NQFKREVTEDIVYDV
+386 DLNKREVTEEIVYDV
-401 TSLMT
+401 VSLMT
-406 KIPISKISTDETE
+406 KIPINKITTDETE
-419 QLKTLKENLFTKVIG
+419 QLKTLKDTLSTKVIG
-434 QDDAVGKISRA
+434 QDDAVSKISRA

-462 GLLVG
+462 GLLIG

-480 AKHMFNSEDALI
+480 AKHMFNSEDSLI

-498 FSDKIS
+498 FSDKIA

-526 KIKNKPYSVIL
+526 KIKNNPYSVIL

-560 LTDSHGRKINF
+560 LTDGHGRKINF
-571 KNCIILMTSNVGTK
+571 KNCIILMTSNVGTR
-585 VVQDFGTG
+585 VVQQFGTG
-593 VGFSTISKTEKKEEE
+593 VGFSTNSKIEHKEEE

-620 FAPEFINRF
+620 FVPEFINRF
-629 DEIIYFKDL
+629 DEIIYFRDL
-638 NEDDLLKIV
+638 DENDLLKIV
-647 ELELEKVYERIKN
+647 DLELEKLYKRVEGIEYSI
-660 IDFELEVDASLKKHI
+660 EVDDSLKKHL
-675 ISVGTDT
+675 ISVGTDN
-682 RFGARILKRTI
+682 RFGARILKRTV

-700 VTDKVISDNPEK
+700 ITEKIISDNPEK
-712 GSKFILSYNDKDKKT
+712 NSKFILSYDEKNKKT
-727 EVKVKKPTKRKNKIG
+727 EVKIKKPTKRKIKSE

>member
-1 MRVKIEEFFN
+1 MIES
-11 LIENEG
+11 IDGNEKPKN
-17 GTYKVKTP
+17 TSKDKSSKTP
-25 SGYKLIGNLYK
+25 
-36 KQNKNCFEIKL
+36 
-47 SNGLSLS
+47 
-54 GSEDHLV
+54 
-61 EVDVNT
+61 
-67 TNETIEYVNDSFW
+67 
-80 IKLKNINVGEFV
+80 
-92 YCEDNNIYEV
+92 
-102 TEKSEI
+102 
-108 GVHNT
+108 
-113 YDLEVLDNERKYI
+113 VLDNFSRDLIKAAEDGKLDPVIGRENEINRIAQILSRRKKNNPI
-126 SNGIVSHNCGKTA
+126 ILGEPGCGKTA

-144 AKKIFEGECP
+144 AKKIFEGDCP
-154 QNLAGKRIVSLD
+154 QNLANKRIVSLD
-166 MTSIVA
+166 MTSVVA

-190 LYNNPDIIIFIDE
+190 LYDNPDIIIFIDE

-210 GNASGSMDASNI
+210 GNSSGSMDASNI

-260 MVDPSTKEETFQILK
+260 VVDPSTKEETLLILQQS
-275 NVKEK
+275 KER
-280 YEDHHKVTYTDD
+280 YENYHKVIYSDE
-292 ILWLCVELA
+292 IMKLCVELA

-331 PEIIEDLKRQ
+331 PEIIEDLKKQ
-341 LQDIKEEKVNVINSQ
+341 ALKIKEEKLDVITKQ
-356 KYEEAANLRD
+356 RYEEAANLRD
-366 KERKVLTDLEREK
+366 KERKILSELELEK
-379 TEFEKNR
+379 EKFEKNR
-386 NQFKREVTEDIVYDV
+386 DLYKRVVTEDVVYDV
-401 TSLMT
+401 VSLMT
-406 KIPISKISTDETE
+406 KIPVNKISTDETQ
-419 QLKTLKENLFTKVIG
+419 QLVSLKENLGTKVIG
-434 QDDAVGKISRA
+434 QEDAVSRITRA

-462 GLLVG
+462 GLLIG

-504 TSKLTGTSPGY
+504 TSKLTVTSPGY
-515 VGYEDGSPFLN
+515 VGYEEGSPFLN

-545 PEIFNV
+545 PDIFNV
-551 FLQMLDEGF
+551 FLQMLDEGM
-560 LTDSHGRKINF
+560 LTDGHGRKINF

-585 VVQDFGTG
+585 VVQDFGSG
-593 VGFSTISKTEKKEEE
+593 VGFSTSAKTERKDEE
-608 IKSVLEKELFKK
+608 IKSLLEKELFKK

-629 DEIIYFKDL
+629 DDIVYFKDL
-638 NEDDLLKIV
+638 NQDDLLKNV
-647 ELELEKVYERIKN
+647 DLELNKFYERIEK
-660 IDFELEVDASLKKHI
+660 LEYTVDVDDTLKKHLI
-675 ISVGTDT
+675 EVGTDT
-682 RFGARILKRTI
+682 RFGARILKRTV

-700 VTDKVISDNPEK
+700 ITEKILTDNPEK
-712 GSKFILSYNDKDKKT
+712 GSKFILTYNDKEKKT
-727 EVKVKKPTKRKNKIG
+727 DVKIKKPTKRKK

>member
-1 MRVKIEEFFN
+1 MIESFDDSEKSKN
-11 LIENEG
+11 KNSDAK
-17 GTYKVKTP
+17 TKTP
-25 SGYKLIGNLYK
+25 
-36 KQNKNCFEIKL
+36 
-47 SNGLSLS
+47 
-54 GSEDHLV
+54 
-61 EVDVNT
+61 
-67 TNETIEYVNDSFW
+67 
-80 IKLKNINVGEFV
+80 
-92 YCEDNNIYEV
+92 
-102 TEKSEI
+102 
-108 GVHNT
+108 
-113 YDLEVLDNERKYI
+113 VLDNFSRDLIKLAEEGKLDPVVGREDEINRIAQILSRRKKNNPI
-126 SNGIVSHNCGKTA
+126 ILGEPGCGKTA

-144 AKKIFEGECP
+144 AKKIFDGECP
-154 QNLAGKRIVSLD
+154 QNLSGKRIVSLD
-166 MTSIVA
+166 MTSVVA

-190 LYNNPDIIIFIDE
+190 LYVNPDIIIFIDE

-260 MVDPSTKEETFQILK
+260 MVDPSTKEETLEILNNAK
-275 NVKEK
+275 DR
-280 YEDHHKVTYTDD
+280 YEDHHKVSYNED
-292 ILWLCVELA
+292 ILKLCVELA

-341 LQDIKEEKVNVINSQ
+341 AQEVKEEKVRVINSQ
-356 KYEEAANLRD
+356 RYEEAANLRD
-366 KERKVLTDLEREK
+366 KERKILTDLEKEK
-379 TEFEKNR
+379 AEFEKNR
-386 NQFKREVTEDIVYDV
+386 NLFKREVTEDVVYDV
-401 TSLMT
+401 VSLMT
-406 KIPISKISTDETE
+406 KIPINKISTDETE
-419 QLKTLKENLFTKVIG
+419 QLKTLKETLSKKVIG
-434 QDDAVGKISRA
+434 QEDAVAKISRA

-462 GLLVG
+462 GLLIG

-480 AKHMFNSEDALI
+480 AKHMFNTEDALI

-498 FSDKIS
+498 FSDKIA

-560 LTDSHGRKINF
+560 LTDGHGRKINF

-593 VGFSTISKTEKKEEE
+593 VGFSTSTKVEKKEEE

-638 NEDDLLKIV
+638 NENDLLQIV
-647 ELELEKVYERIKN
+647 DLELEKLYQRIES
-660 IDFELEVDASLKKHI
+660 IDFKVEVEESLKKHL

-700 VTDKVISDNPEK
+700 ITDKILSDNPEK
-712 GSKFILSYNDKDKKT
+712 GSIFILSYDQ
-727 EVKVKKPTKRKNKIG
+727 KVKKTDVKIKKQTKRKKVN